1 MTLIEL
7 MLVNGSIR
15 HYKVRRRFWFFAAL
29 AVILLGRVV
38 ASIPI
43 PDHLVTSI
51 YWQGMIYGG

>member
-15 HYKVRRRFWFFAAL
+15 RYKVRRRFWFFAAL

-51 YWQGMIYGG
+51 YWQGVI